1 MQNLPQNKKIILFD
15 GLCNLCDASV
25 QFICKRDTKDTF
37 RFVSLQS
44 NLGKEIIRHLGIDT
58 QKVDSILLFNPSK
71 NSYWYK
77 SKAVF
82 EIAKQLGGIYY
93 TILVF
98 RSLPTPITDAIYD
111 IIAKNRYRWFGEKEN
126 CLLPSKAMQAKFLD

>member
-25 QFICKRDTKDTF
+25 QFIIKRDTKDIF

-44 NLGKEIIRHLGIDT
+44 VLGQELV
-58 QKVDSILLFNPSK
+58 QKLPLTIQKTDSIILYESDTV
-71 NSYWYK
+71 YYYK

-82 EIAKQLGGIYY
+82 EIAKSIGGFFYCLLI
-93 TILVF
+93 F
-98 RSLPTPITDAIYD
+98 KWLPIAVTNTIYD
-111 IIAKNRYRWFGEKEN
+111 YIAKNRYRWFGKEKH
-126 CLLPSKAMQAKFLD
+126 CLVPTKELQSKFLE